1 MSESGKW
8 LFHVFFENL
17 TENHSDLRLIMDY
30 PREVCLVEIFTF
42 TYKIILYLKSQN
54 GYDVLGMAWGQESY
68 YFSYYFWPWSA
79 IGRLVFIPLWAQGG
93 QVL

>member
-1 MSESGKW
+1 MSESGEMIIPW
-8 LFHVFFENL
+8 VFFFENL

-54 GYDVLGMAWGQESY
+54 GYDVLRMA
-68 YFSYYFWPWSA
+68 
-79 IGRLVFIPLWAQGG
+79 
-93 QVL
+93 